1 MDFKQTFLNTLL
13 SEADDVALPPDHTS
27 GDSEAFDAA
36 MDKETP
42 PGTFDVEPLEAGGPL
57 DYIETGKHW
66 IHKLESIA
74 NELNDV
80 NDESLNSQI
89 TKLDV
94 EGSPFRGVEKT
105 LSSDIVNVAEKLK
118 SMAEQLKGY
127 IIGAPK
133 KQRELQTQTS
143 PTNSKPSV

>member
-1 MDFKQTFLNTLL
+1 MDFRETFLRSLL
-13 SEADDVALPPDHTS
+13 SEADEPLPPDHSS
-27 GDSEAFDAA
+27 GDSEAFNAA
-36 MDKETP
+36 MDKDTP
-42 PGTFDVEPLEAGGPL
+42 AGTFDVKPLEHGGAL

-80 NDESLNSQI
+80 TPESLNSQI
-89 TKLDV
+89 TQLDV

-105 LSSDIVNVAEKLK
+105 LSSDIVGCAETLK
-118 SMAEQLKGY
+118 AMAEQLKGY

-133 KQRELQTQTS
+133 KHRENIQQS
-143 PTNSKPSV
+143 MAPTKSSSSS